1 MNQTFQPERY
11 PILEYDPDPTA
22 IIEAKGFYDL
32 SDLSQRAVACFF
44 GDQLI
49 QLEEEGQAR
58 IVGNLRSEMG
68 PQPIYVLEYGDS
80 ELTLFHPGIG
90 APFAAAMLEE
100 LIALG
105 IRQVIACGGCGVLDR
120 DIVPGHLL
128 IPEQALRHEGTSYH
142 YLPPGRTVAAD
153 ERAVAAIQ
161 EVLDE
166 SDLPYLRTTTWTTD
180 AFYRETPSLV
190 AARRAEGCLCVEMEA
205 AALFA
210 VAQMRNVVLGQ
221 ILYAGDDVS
230 GDVWD
235 SRSWHGRH
243 DTRRELIY
251 LAAEACLRI
260 EAE

>member
-1 MNQTFQPERY
+1 MNQTFEPKRY

-22 IIEAKGFYDL
+22 IIEAESFYDAGAL
-32 SDLSQRAVACFF
+32 PRRAVICFF
-44 GDQLI
+44 GDQLS

-58 IVGNLRSEMG
+58 IVTHLRSEMG
-68 PQPIYVLEYGDS
+68 PHPIYALRYGDS
-80 ELTLFHPGIG
+80 ELTLFHPGLG

-105 IRQVIACGGCGVLDR
+105 IRQVVACGGCGVLD
-120 DIVPGHLL
+120 DEIVPGHLL
-128 IPEQALRHEGTSYH
+128 IPELALRHEGTSYH
-142 YLPPGRTVAAD
+142 YLPPSRTVPAD
-153 ERAVAAIQ
+153 SRAVAAIR
-161 EVLDE
+161 EVLDN
-166 SDLPYLRTTTWTTD
+166 SDLPYLCTTTWTTD

-210 VAQMRNVVLGQ
+210 VAQVRDIILGQ

-235 SRSWHGRH
+235 SRNWHGRH
-243 DTRRELIY
+243 NRRRELIY

-260 EAE
+260 DAE